1 MKQRLF
7 IFMILILFLTTSCTT
22 NPKDE
27 IVDENAEN
35 IVTVAGE
42 SDIIL
47 ERSEIISDS
56 VVELFGIDDATAII
70 FNDSVLIG
78 VKTAYN
84 QELSNDIKELIE
96 STVLNI
102 DSEISEVLI
111 TSKDK
116 IFNEIDNLILE
127 LLQGKSYDDLVDNIS
142 KVKGKFN

>member
-1 MKQRLF
+1 
-7 IFMILILFLTTSCTT
+7 MILILFLTTSCTT